1 MKIKC
6 SYTELV
12 DAVRLQPHPK
22 NPNVHP
28 DKQITRLAKIID
40 YQGQRSPVIVSR
52 LSGYV
57 IVGHGRLAAMK
68 KLGWEK
74 VAVDYQDFE
83 NEAMEYA
90 HMTADNAISDWAELD
105 LSQINLEMLDFG
117 PELDINML
125 GIDKFVVEPLDK
137 VIEDDDKDIDV
148 NFDYK
153 IEVDCGDEEQQNY
166 LMGELND
173 RGFKVRILL

>member
-12 DAVRLQPHPK
+12 DAVRLQGHPK

-28 DKQITRLAKIID
+28 DNQIERLAKVIE
-40 YQGQRSPVIVSR
+40 YQGQRSPVVVSK

-83 NEAMEYA
+83 TDAQEYA
-90 HMTADNAISDWAELD
+90 HLTADNAINEWSSLD
-105 LSQINLEMLDFG
+105 LAEINLGIMDFG
-117 PELDINML
+117 PELNIEML
-125 GIDKFVVEPLDK
+125 GLKNFTVDITEKIDLTFDE
-137 VIEDDDKDIDV
+137 EDDEVEKK
-148 NFDYK
+148 K
-153 IEVDCGDEEQQNY
+153 IECPNCGHHFE
-166 LMGELND
+166 GE
-173 RGFKVRILL
+173 